1 MNTNETALQQL
12 KIVAAY
18 RSAHRS
24 TARVVSSRDGEYHA
38 KAEKMKLR
46 SDNGC
51 RRNVVGVSN
60 AGRGGIITPL
70 ACIILCLSSSI
81 LMMSSLPV
89 VSALTEMEVLYHVHA
104 NLNGNNWDNKW
115 DVAGTDVCDESS
127 YPGVKCNSA
136 GRITEIHLK
145 DNNLA
150 GSISPF
156 LYTLPHLKHVDV
168 SKNRITNAGWD
179 RLTPEIVGSGAIGST
194 IEVIEL
200 TSNLISSVEGVSKLK
215 DSLTGLHMTYNNLK
229 GTMPS
234 ELFQLHLLEILSI
247 SENALTGT
255 IDKHIGNLTNL
266 LEFYCYGNKLTGTI
280 PSEIGRLTKLQTLT
294 VSIHCVIIIQ
304 NV

>member
-1 MNTNETALQQL
+1 
-12 KIVAAY
+12 
-18 RSAHRS
+18 
-24 TARVVSSRDGEYHA
+24 
-38 KAEKMKLR
+38 MKFR
-46 SDNGC
+46 SDNRGC
-51 RRNVVGVSN
+51 RRNAVGVSN
-60 AGRGGIITPL
+60 RIAGGGITPL
-70 ACIILCLSSSI
+70 ACTILCLSSSM
-81 LMMSSLPV
+81 LTMSSLPV

-104 NLNGNNWDNKW
+104 NLNGNNWDSKW
-115 DVAGTDVCDESS
+115 NVAGTDVCDESS

-136 GRITEIHLK
+136 GKITEIHLK

-179 RLTPEIVGSGAIGST
+179 RITPEIVGSGAIGST

-234 ELFQLHLLEILSI
+234 EFFQLYLLEILAI

-255 IDKHIGNLTNL
+255 IDKHLGNLTNL
-266 LEFYCYGNKLTGTI
+266 LELYCYGNKLTGTI

-294 VSIHCVIIIQ
+294 VSIYCFICYCASLLLSF
-304 NV
+304 

>member
-1 MNTNETALQQL
+1 MVT
-12 KIVAAY
+12 V
-18 RSAHRS
+18 
-24 TARVVSSRDGEYHA
+24 
-38 KAEKMKLR
+38 
-46 SDNGC
+46 
-51 RRNVVGVSN
+51 
-60 AGRGGIITPL
+60 
-70 ACIILCLSSSI
+70 
-81 LMMSSLPV
+81 SLPA
-89 VSALTEMEVLYHVHA
+89 VSALSEMEVLYHVHA
-104 NLNGNNWDNKW
+104 NLNGNNWDSKW
-115 DVAGTDVCDESS
+115 DVDSTDICDGSS

-136 GRITEIHLK
+136 GKITEIHLK

-150 GSISPF
+150 GSISPY

-179 RLTPEIVGSGAIGST
+179 RLTTEIVGDDAIGN

-234 ELFQLHLLEILSI
+234 ELFQLHQLEILAI

-255 IDKHIGNLTNL
+255 INKHLGNLTNL

-294 VSIHCVIIIQ
+294 VSTASFAVCYHYFIKMTGLILFTPHIFHLYPHPMLHDI
-304 NV
+304 